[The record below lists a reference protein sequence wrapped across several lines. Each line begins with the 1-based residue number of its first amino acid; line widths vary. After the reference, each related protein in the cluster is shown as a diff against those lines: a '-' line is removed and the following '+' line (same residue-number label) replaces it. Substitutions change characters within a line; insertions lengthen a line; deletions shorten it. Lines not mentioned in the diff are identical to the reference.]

1 MTWRFLPFLAFSTIA
16 LAGDWLTFG
25 HDPQR
30 TGWAF
35 EETKL
40 NPENVSKLALA
51 WKTRLKN
58 EPYSLSALTAP
69 VVASGI
75 TTVKGVRS
83 VVYVAGITGTVFALD
98 AESGEELW
106 NHNFKYVVLP
116 GKGGYQGTFLCP
128 NGITATP
135 VIDKATNTLFVIA
148 GNGALYGLDLGSGTV
163 RYGPVQFVAPY
174 SKNWS
179 LNLVDGVVYTV
190 LAQGC
195 GDGLSGFYAV
205 DVRDRH
211 HPVIRQMLLSNT
223 NTAGIWGRGGPVIG
237 PNGRIY
243 GGTADGVFDPAAGDY
258 SNAEVAVSLKDLNLL
273 DYYLPLN
280 WQYIRRKDFDLG
292 SASPVF
298 FAWKNRNLLAAG
310 AKEGLIYLLDADN
323 LGGKDHQTTLYT
335 SPRFGNDPQV
345 CCAGLG
351 IWGGISSA
359 RDLDGE
365 TWLIVPM
372 GGPLAADA
380 SKFRFTNGAAPH
392 GSLMAFTVEADG
404 KTGNPVLQP
413 VWVSSDFDMPDPA
426 AIANGIVF
434 ALSTGSNEVQKG
446 GEAVRVKTNHP
457 AVLKALDLRTG
468 KELFNSGNAIES
480 WVHFSGLAVSD
491 GRVFAVDHDSNV
503 YAFALPSA
511 PR

>member
-1 MTWRFLPFLAFSTIA
+1 MSGRFLPIVALSTAA

-35 EETKL
+35 EESKL
-40 NPENVSKLALA
+40 TPQNVSQMSLA
-51 WKTRLKN
+51 WKTKLKN
-58 EPYSLSALTAP
+58 DSYSLSALTAP

-75 TTVKGVRS
+75 STVKGVRS

-106 NHNFKYVVLP
+106 NHTFKYVVLP

-135 VIDKATNTLFVIA
+135 VIDKGTNTLFVIA
-148 GNGALYGLDLGSGTV
+148 GNGALYGLDLGSGVV

-211 HPVIRQMLLSNT
+211 HPVIHQMLLSNT
-223 NTAGIWGRGGPVIG
+223 NTAGIWGRGGPIVG
-237 PNGRIY
+237 ANGRIF

-258 SNAEVAVSLKDLNLL
+258 SNTEIAVSLKDLTLL

-298 FAWKNRNLLAAG
+298 FPWKNRNLLAAG
-310 AKEGLIYLLDADN
+310 AKEGVIYLLDADN
-323 LGGKDHQTTLYT
+323 LGGNDHQTTLYT

-351 IWGGISSA
+351 IWGGIDRARLGRPNLVDRTDGWATRGRGTEVSLHQWRSSA
-359 RDLDGE
+359 REFDGFQSGCRRE
-365 TWLIVPM
+365 DGQSTAPARLGLRRLRYARS
-372 GGPLAADA
+372 GGDCQRH
-380 SKFRFTNGAAPH
+380 SFRARYRLERGAEGWGGRAR
-392 GSLMAFTVEADG
+392 
-404 KTGNPVLQP
+404 
-413 VWVSSDFDMPDPA
+413 SSQ
-426 AIANGIVF
+426 
-434 ALSTGSNEVQKG
+434 S
-446 GEAVRVKTNHP
+446 
-457 AVLKALDLRTG
+457 
-468 KELFNSGNAIES
+468 SG
-480 WVHFSGLAVSD
+480 
-491 GRVFAVDHDSNV
+491 R
-503 YAFALPSA
+503 P
-511 PR
+511 